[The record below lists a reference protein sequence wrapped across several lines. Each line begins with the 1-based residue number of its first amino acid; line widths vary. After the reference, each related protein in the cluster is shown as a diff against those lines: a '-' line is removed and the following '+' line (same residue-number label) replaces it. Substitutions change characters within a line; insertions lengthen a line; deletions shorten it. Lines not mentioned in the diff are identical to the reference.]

1 MKYGRV
7 KDLISA
13 YIDYGMVGV
22 ARYLSDEDMVIERGS
37 WIEKMKKLLDSK
49 NWISMEA
56 EIATV
61 SFKFNLIDEN
71 GSKNIRRDKPGEGS
85 EDRRDTSNNN

>member
-1 MKYGRV
+1 MKYSRV
-7 KDLISA
+7 KDLINA

-22 ARYLSDEDMVIERGS
+22 ARYLSDDDLVIEEGS

-56 EIATV
+56 EIAIV
-61 SFKFNLIDEN
+61 SFKFNLTEEN
-71 GSKNIRRDKPGEGS
+71 GSKNIRRDKSGEGFG
-85 EDRRDTSNNN
+85 DRRDISDNN